1 MGITMLK
8 TLDFRR
14 LFEAAPTRFLV
25 LSPNLEILA
34 ASDSYLEITQTVRD
48 EIVGRNLFDVFPDNP
63 DDSTATGEHY
73 LGASL
78 NRVKQTLR
86 PDTMAVQQ
94 YDHSDP
100 MHKDSPWEHRWWSAV
115 NTPVLDEGGEL
126 EYIIHQAVEVTEF
139 VRTSEARSVTSRDS
153 QLRAEI
159 LERSATLGASNDS
172 LRAASDAKNRFLSRM
187 SHELRTPFT
196 AISGYSE
203 LLSLS
208 DLSPEHAGWVAC
220 IRRAGAHLLDLIDEI
235 LDISR
240 IEGGR
245 FSISIEP
252 ISLERVL
259 DEAIE
264 LMRPLADA
272 EGIEILCDADARG
285 IYVSGDGQCLK
296 QVLINLISNAI
307 NYNRAGGTVTIGSSR
322 SDDRVTLNVTD
333 TGRGIAAKDL
343 ERLFE
348 PFERLDAA
356 ATGVEGT
363 GLGLAL
369 SRDLVEMMDG
379 TIDVTSE
386 PGKGSTFSV
395 TLNSAEP
402 IAITP
407 IEASTSAVLETR
419 EYDRPVKLL
428 YIEDTVANAR
438 LVGEIL
444 KRRPSIELLPAMLGR
459 LGIDL
464 AEKHKP
470 DAVLLDL
477 HLPDIDGAEVLRYFA
492 VRPELSKIPVVV
504 LTADATRSQ
513 YEQLKALG
521 AREYLTKPVSVET
534 LLSTVDA
541 MIVSPN

>member
-1 MGITMLK
+1 MGTVLQK
-8 TLDFRR
+8 TLDFKR
-14 LFEAAPTRFLV
+14 LFESAPDRYLV
-25 LSPNLEILA
+25 LSPDLEIVA
-34 ASDSYLEITQTVRD
+34 ASDSYLEITRTVRD
-48 EIVGRNLFDVFPDNP
+48 EIVGRKLFEVFPDNP
-63 DDSTATGEHY
+63 DDSTATGERH

-78 NRVKQTLR
+78 DRVKQTLK

-94 YDHSDP
+94 YDLSDP
-100 MHKDSPWEHRWWSAV
+100 TDKDSPWENRWWSAV
-115 NTPVLDEGGEL
+115 NTPVLDEHGEL
-126 EYIIHQAVEVTEF
+126 EFIILQAVDVTEF
-139 VRTSEARSVTSRDS
+139 VRASEARSVTSRDS

-159 LERSATLGASNDS
+159 LERSVTLGASNDS
-172 LRAASDAKNRFLSRM
+172 LRAASDAKNEFLSRM
-187 SHELRTPFT
+187 SHELRAPFT
-196 AISGYSE
+196 AISGYGE

-208 DLSPEHAGWVAC
+208 DLSPEHASWVGS

-245 FSISIEP
+245 FSISKEP
-252 ISLERVL
+252 VSLERVL
-259 DEAIE
+259 NEAIE

-272 EGIEILCDADARG
+272 DGIAIVCNAEARG
-285 IYVSGDGQCLK
+285 IYVLGDGQCLK

-307 NYNRAGGTVTIGSSR
+307 NYNRPAATVTIGVSR
-322 SDDRVTLNVTD
+322 SGDRVTLSVTD
-333 TGRGIAAKDL
+333 TGRGIATEDL

-363 GLGLAL
+363 GLGLTL

-386 PGKGSTFSV
+386 PGQGSTFSV
-395 TLNSAEP
+395 TLNSAEQV
-402 IAITP
+402 AIGP
-407 IEASTSAVLETR
+407 IESSTSAVLETR

-428 YIEDTVANAR
+428 YIEDTVANAQ
-438 LVGEIL
+438 LIQEIL

-459 LGIDL
+459 LGIEL
-464 AEKHKP
+464 AEKHNP

-477 HLPDIDGAEVLRYFA
+477 HLPDINGAEVLRYFS

-513 YEQLKALG
+513 YDQLKALG
-521 AREYLTKPVSVET
+521 ARKYLTKPVSVET
-534 LLSTVDA
+534 LLTTVDE
-541 MIVSPN
+541 MIESPG